1 MNKLFIYFTLSLFS
15 ICASAQIT
23 TCTGSYSTEA
33 EYKTFVAD
41 KITIIDS
48 LMDTDL
54 KSAITT
60 IDFFKEKCL
69 KKDDYCNRCTFI
81 CKMSTAYA
89 FSGDP
94 KNAELVLKE
103 AEKMKDKCITPAY
116 TGYQIAMANYFI
128 SVASGNEAFRD
139 SFLQECIFYAEEMK
153 DTVKL
158 ALSYANRS
166 NTLIHAGRFN
176 LGLEMITKAMQLM
189 QNKQRPD
196 FEFGC
201 FGLMAE
207 TYLSLHNYPKV
218 IEIFKQ
224 AEKITS
230 EINGT
235 NAPVLYSCLGMA
247 HMKQGNISAAIKALE
262 TSNQIDTRIGNPQGL
277 TYSLNGL
284 GECYLKINQY
294 DRAIEYFKKSLSI
307 SEENK
312 YYSQQ
317 IQTLRWLG
325 ESYLKKDD
333 WTTANQFLL
342 SAKTVSEKENI
353 KDEIHLLSFARIKA
367 FLKQNDTELYELF
380 EQSETL
386 RDSLYEN
393 SQLLLN
399 LDFAEKYEALKKEA
413 ENEKLKS
420 EQVLKDETILSQRKF
435 LITGGLGLIIISIL
449 SLFLFRQ
456 KEKQK
461 LLIQQLSK
469 SKDQIQLLNRELNH
483 RVKNNLTFMTSLLE
497 MQGRRSDSQEVKTA
511 LRESESRLKALA
523 LVHSQLFKSES
534 DTEVNLKYYLQE
546 VTAHLQEIF
555 MNKEKSIH
563 FQTSFSDHQI
573 NAEDAMRLGLIVNEL
588 VTNSV
593 KHAFSQVADPL
604 ISIETYIN
612 SQGSLA
618 LKYEDNGPH
627 SGPELDENT
636 QNESLGLKLISLL
649 RKQLGDKYVV
659 LM

>member
-1 MNKLFIYFTLSLFS
+1 MRKLILCFTLSLFC
-15 ICASAQIT
+15 IYTHGQIT
-23 TCTGSYSTEA
+23 ECTGSYSTDA
-33 EYKTFVAD
+33 EYKVYVSD
-41 KITIIDS
+41 HISIIDS

-69 KKDDYCNRCTFI
+69 KEDDYCNKCTFI
-81 CKMSTAYA
+81 SKKSTAYA
-89 FSGDP
+89 FSGDT
-94 KNAELVLKE
+94 KNAELVLKD
-103 AEKMKDKCITPAY
+103 AGKMKEKCISPAY
-116 TGYQIAMANYFI
+116 GGYQIAMANYFI
-128 SVASGNEAFRD
+128 SMVSGNEATRD
-139 SFLQECIFYAEEMK
+139 SFLQECIFYAGEMK

-158 ALSYANRS
+158 AYSYANRS

-176 LGLEMITKAMQLM
+176 LGLEMITKAMELM
-189 QNKQRPD
+189 QNKDRPD
-196 FEFGC
+196 FQFGC
-201 FGLMAE
+201 YGLMAE
-207 TYLSLHNYPKV
+207 TYLALHNYPKV

-235 NAPVLYSCLGMA
+235 NAPVLYNCLGMA
-247 HMKQGNISAAIKALE
+247 YLNQGIISDAIKALE

-284 GECYLKINQY
+284 GQCYLKLNQN
-294 DRAIEYFKKSLSI
+294 DKAIDYFQEALKI
-307 SEENK
+307 EEENK
-312 YYSQQ
+312 YYMQQ
-317 IQTLRWLG
+317 TKTLRLLA
-325 ESYLKKDD
+325 ESYLKKND

-342 SAKTVSEKENI
+342 RAKTVAEKENI

-367 FLKQNDTELYELF
+367 FLKQKDTALYHLF
-380 EQSETL
+380 EKSESL

-393 SQLLLN
+393 SQILLN
-399 LDFAEKYEALKKEA
+399 LDFAEKYETLKKEA

-420 EQVLKDETILSQRKF
+420 EKLINDETIQNQRKF
-435 LITGGLGLIIISIL
+435 LITGSLGLIIISLL

-483 RVKNNLTFMTSLLE
+483 RVKNNLAFMTSLLE

-523 LVHSQLFKSES
+523 LVHSQLFKSDS
-534 DTEVNLKYYLQE
+534 DTEVNLKHYLQE
-546 VTAHLQEIF
+546 VTAHLKEIF
-555 MNKEKSIH
+555 ITKDKPIQ

-593 KHAFSQVADPL
+593 KHAFSQVLNPL
-604 ISIETYIN
+604 ITIETYIN
-612 SQGSLA
+612 PQGSLA

-627 SGPELDENT
+627 SGPETDEKT
-636 QNESLGLKLISLL
+636 ENESLGLKLISLL
-649 RKQLGDKYVV
+649 RKQLGEKYVV
-659 LM
+659 MM